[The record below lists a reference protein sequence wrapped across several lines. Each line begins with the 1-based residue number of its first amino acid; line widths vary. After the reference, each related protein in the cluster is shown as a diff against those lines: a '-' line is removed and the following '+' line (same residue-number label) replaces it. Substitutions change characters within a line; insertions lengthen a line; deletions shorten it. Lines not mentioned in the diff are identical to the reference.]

1 MDNTPFSVTPFHQPS
16 SNRVFLL
23 LIALGILCSS
33 SSSLGKGINYHNIPP
48 SARVRTRGRVDK
60 KECYSYWLVGYYWS
74 HSWITIS
81 LIPNTSEVK
90 WSECCSVVS
99 SSLRLHG
106 LYSPQNSPGQNTGV
120 GSLSLLQGLYPGIEH
135 RSPTLQADS
144 LPAEPQGSPFILK
157 FCLIKFV
164 LKCIPLRWFFI
175 TQSTILIPKHI
186 VLFVSMFHF
195 SKYEDHWKLHEE

>member
-1 MDNTPFSVTPFHQPS
+1 MWVSWAEVNEPRACYTKWTKLECVRKKKRMCESRSVLSDSLQP
-16 SNRVFLL
+16 
-23 LIALGILCSS
+23 
-33 SSSLGKGINYHNIPP
+33 
-48 SARVRTRGRVDK
+48 
-60 KECYSYWLVGYYWS
+60 
-74 HSWITIS
+74 
-81 LIPNTSEVK
+81 
-90 WSECCSVVS
+90 
-99 SSLRLHG
+99 HG

>member
-106 LYSPQNSPGQNTGV
+106 LYSPWNSPGQNTGV
-120 GSLSLLQGLYPGIEH
+120 GSHSLLQGIF
-135 RSPTLQADS
+135 PT
-144 LPAEPQGSPFILK
+144 QGSNPGLPDCRLIL
-157 FCLIKFV
+157 FCMKHQGNPY
-164 LKCIPLRWFFI
+164 LKLENIQRLAPPPLPPVF
-175 TQSTILIPKHI
+175 
-186 VLFVSMFHF
+186 
-195 SKYEDHWKLHEE
+195 YE